1 MYDSGSVSAQNDTLT
16 MPSFSLLEPPQ
27 PQGIRDTLYL
37 QAPPG
42 SATAL
47 ALAQV
52 ASSAPLLV
60 ITPNTASAQRL
71 AAASGAV
78 NLPPQP
84 MVRVLG
90 RRREQARQRVSDTLD
105 LL

>member
-1 MYDSGSVSAQNDTLT
+1 MMQRPSDLNSPWRQSLCAKGRIVYDLGSVSVQNDTFT

-52 ASSAPLLV
+52 ASSAPLL
-60 ITPNTASAQRL
+60 SD
-71 AAASGAV
+71 SG
-78 NLPPQP
+78 
-84 MVRVLG
+84 
-90 RRREQARQRVSDTLD
+90 TI
-105 LL
+105 